1 MVSRVTVLLLL
12 IFLATSCSKSHS
24 VLLGP
29 GEKVV
34 GRTRD
39 TGRVRLLTTRPR
51 LVSFRL
57 SDGSAVSLPI
67 TGLESHESPWGL
79 AGTEDGLVT
88 LVGPVTVAR
97 LGPKG
102 RVTERVALRQPQ
114 LGLFGLGESV
124 LLQPATP
131 DSNQAVLRRMNFL
144 DGQSQPVGSLRSS
157 RFETRAESLARN
169 LVGCGSTQV
178 DELPCWFNHD
188 LTIDR
193 ISDEGEGRTVRVRL
207 SGFEGERSRQGI
219 RGIGEPGPIVDVHI
233 DRSRALWVLLRRPA
247 SSPARFVLARLSDS
261 GALTNATEL
270 TGQPRLIL
278 DAEARECLL
287 FVGTGQLVSV
297 TVS

>member
-1 MVSRVTVLLLL
+1 MVKANQSDRSDRRGSR
-12 IFLATSCSKSHS
+12 
-24 VLLGP
+24 P
-29 GEKVV
+29 G
-34 GRTRD
+34 R
-39 TGRVRLLTTRPR
+39 
-51 LVSFRL
+51 
-57 SDGSAVSLPI
+57 
-67 TGLESHESPWGL
+67 SP
-79 AGTEDGLVT
+79 
-88 LVGPVTVAR
+88 
-97 LGPKG
+97 
-102 RVTERVALRQPQ
+102 
-114 LGLFGLGESV
+114 
-124 LLQPATP
+124 
-131 DSNQAVLRRMNFL
+131 
-144 DGQSQPVGSLRSS
+144 S
-157 RFETRAESLARN
+157 RAI

-193 ISDEGEGRTVRVRL
+193 VSDEGEGRTVRVRL
-207 SGFEGERSRQGI
+207 AGFEGERSRQGI